1 MRTAHFSSRLGVVC
15 VWGCLLRRGGVCLGG
30 VSAHGG
36 VCLGGVYPEDVC
48 PEGCLPRGVSTQ
60 GVSAQRGVCLGGV
73 CLGGVCH
80 TPYEQN
86 DCQTGVKTLPC
97 PKLLLRVVNMD
108 FWSQEPFYWPNT
120 NTITKNTKWRPFKI
134 ILSDWHIVWV
144 FKILTA
150 KWHITMI
157 PPPPSIRCVTP

>member
-1 MRTAHFSSRLGVVC
+1 MKQECIPVGC
-15 VWGCLLRRGGVCLGG
+15 VLSTTVAARGGMYPSMHWSGGVCPGVCVPRRESAWVCVPKGMCAQG
-30 VSAHGG
+30 VSFRG
-36 VCLGGVYPEDVC
+36 VSGQH
-48 PEGCLPRGVSTQ
+48 GCLPGGCLPHPLWTEWLPDRCKNITLAQTS
-60 GVSAQRGVCLGGV
+60 SAG
-73 CLGGVCH
+73 
-80 TPYEQN
+80 
-86 DCQTGVKTLPC
+86 
-97 PKLLLRVVNMD
+97 VNMD